1 MLRKGKQGSEIKLPA
16 PRERGE
22 MSLEEAIARRRSVR
36 RYGTES
42 LSLSHL
48 SQVLWAAQ
56 GLTDARGLRAA
67 PSAGATYP
75 LEVYVFV
82 ARGGVEGLEEG
93 IYHYN
98 ANNHS
103 LHLHKGGNLKEELAI
118 AALDQEFIAQAP
130 VDIVI
135 CALYERTSWRYR
147 GRAERYVHMEVGHV
161 GENIHLQAAALGLA
175 VVMVGA
181 FEDDGVRKLM
191 GLEEEVRPL
200 YIIPLAK
207 PR

>member
-1 MLRKGKQGSEIKLPA
+1 
-16 PRERGE
+16 
-22 MSLEEAIARRRSVR
+22 VR
-36 RYGTES
+36 RYGRES
-42 LSLSHL
+42 LSLPHL

-82 ARGGVEGLEEG
+82 GRGGVEGLEEG

-98 ANNHS
+98 VKNHS
-103 LHLHKGGNLKEELAI
+103 LHLRKGGDLKEELAI

-147 GRAERYVHMEVGHV
+147 GRAERYVHMEAGHV

-181 FEDDGVRKLM
+181 FEDERVSIVMNLDEDIK
-191 GLEEEVRPL
+191 PL
-200 YIIPLAK
+200 YIIPIGK